1 MSTSEE
7 FSTTHEEL
15 ITAAPDRVLAAFF
28 DPAALST
35 WWLTTR
41 SVTVAQPLGVY
52 AVEWEPTPFRD
63 EVLGPLGGAFH
74 GTVMEHR
81 PEREF
86 FVADAYW
93 LPPEGPPLGPMAL
106 EVTCQIEGPATRVQV
121 RQSGHGTGDRWER
134 YYGVIR
140 PGWVT
145 SLRALKSYLEAGPE
159 RVAPDTRATDKKP
172 MARIP
177 EISTPARAP
186 GHARAP
192 GRARRRS

>member
-1 MSTSEE
+1 MSTPEE

-35 WWLTTR
+35 WWQTTR

-52 AVEWEPTPFRD
+52 AVEWDPTPFRD

-81 PEREF
+81 LEREF

-106 EVTCQIEGPATRVQV
+106 EVACQIEGPATRVQV
-121 RQSGHGTGDRWER
+121 RQSGRGTGVRWER
-134 YYGVIR
+134 YYGVIK
-140 PGWVT
+140 PGWMT

-159 RVAPDTRATDKKP
+159 RVAAATHGPDTAKKP
-172 MARIP
+172 MVRIS
-177 EISTPARAP
+177 EIAAPTRAPARA
-186 GHARAP
+186 R